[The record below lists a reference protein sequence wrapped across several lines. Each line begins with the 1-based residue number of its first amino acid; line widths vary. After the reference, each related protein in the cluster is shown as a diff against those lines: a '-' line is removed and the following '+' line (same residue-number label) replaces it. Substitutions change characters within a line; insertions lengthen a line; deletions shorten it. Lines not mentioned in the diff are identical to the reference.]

1 MHQIAKASAVAKEIH
16 THASVLAELARDA
29 GLEVVAYLLDWVADE
44 SGRDSNGPA
53 PKRIM

>member
-1 MHQIAKASAVAKEIH
+1 MHETAKATDVAKEIH

-44 SGRDSNGPA
+44 SGRDTNWSA

>member
-1 MHQIAKASAVAKEIH
+1 MHQIAKTTEVAKEIH

-44 SGRDSNGPA
+44 SGPDRDSA
-53 PKRIM
+53 TPKRIM